1 MFNQVDSVSFSG
13 ILWFGNFVVGII
25 IFFVCYGSSLIV
37 EVPGFF

>member
-25 IFFVCYGSSLIV
+25 IFFLFAM
-37 EVPGFF
+37 EVV